1 MLRKK
6 KISTILLLAGIV
18 ILFALTGCGS
28 KRIAVTNSGI
38 DVVKV
43 KVEGSETKNMLGPN
57 GTGYFD
63 IDSKIQIGDTAIKF
77 DRRIEVVNTGSGQ
90 IQIAYQDAT
99 GFEQTILLGEGET
112 GYLRKST
119 PFKIGDV
126 SIGVCKMK

>member
-99 GFEQTILLGEGET
+99 GSEQTILLGERGT

-119 PFKIGDV
+119 QFKIGDV